1 MTNKRIRNNKK
12 ALHLYA
18 FGDRLNKISDKLSGN
33 LTSKSQNLLNTL
45 GPIAEGISD
54 TLAGGNSTGV
64 GSAMQTIG
72 SLASNI
78 PGVGGIIGT
87 GVNVLGSLVNAA
99 FGSNINEKA
108 VKDIEQANA
117 SQRNITVDQ
126 SSYDNLLAQQAS
138 QTPLGIISQDEV
150 GTDGWFSN
158 KAKNLTKTLNEQRN
172 AANLAAQN
180 AFAVGADNI
189 EDRQLNDLLSN
200 YMAEG
205 GKIHINPSKKGT
217 FTAAAKRRGKGVQ
230 EFARQVLANK
240 EDYSPAMVKKA
251 NFARNA
257 SKWKHADGGYLSD
270 DEYSYIGGSPREAR
284 QKYYDR
290 DTEFADSVKSVAKRY
305 NIPANVLATRLAQEG
320 VIDSYIN
327 MYNTTK
333 EYPRT
338 SLSGFTDFGLDDFY
352 THYKNGDVKLLEDY
366 PVYESPTIN
375 EHGSPVSSV
384 DFDEWYQPISAV
396 AAELVSRRDYM
407 KKKFPKVSDNNL
419 WAYAQAGYHR
429 GNAGAAN
436 LIRKGKLNPI
446 DSYPVYIKLS
456 GSEPFGYD
464 KPVIKPKP
472 IKRQDLSKI
481 DESSVSPIL
490 EIPEAKINIPVLY
503 NEGGKIDTRRTDF
516 TNGVKTI
523 NEGGLHETNPL
534 NGVPMGIAPDG
545 EPNLV
550 EEGEVIY
557 NDYVYSNRLF
567 PDKKVLQEVGLPTKY
582 NNYSFA
588 YIAEKL
594 SKESEERPNDPISMS
609 GLKDSMNKLQQ
620 AQEVIKEMKKIK
632 NNKNY
637 KELGGHLFDGYNDSY
652 IETVDGI
659 KYEVPFYGADASQW
673 KQIPDIE
680 RLGSSISLDFNTSPN
695 LTKAVPNLIGN
706 PYNRYI
712 NPANRGADEYES
724 TDGVPSFQV
733 GSRYAPII
741 GSAVN
746 VMTDRLG
753 ITNRPDYSN
762 PNLIGKAASNLREVS
777 YRPVSNYLSY
787 KPLDRNYYTNQLRS
801 QAAAN
806 RRAIMNQSN
815 GNRATAMAALLAA
828 DNNAQMQLGNLA
840 RQAEEYNRS
849 QKERVEAFNRGTEQ
863 LNSEGAMRAAL
874 ANQNLDKVRLQ
885 AAVQEASFRDQIDRA
900 TSAAKSSNL
909 SNLLTSLGELGK
921 ENFAINMVNSNPYS
935 DYTLNKRGQVHYKRK
950 KRG

>member
-1 MTNKRIRNNKK
+1 MTNKRIRNNKR

-18 FGDRLNKISDKLSGN
+18 FGDRLNKISDKVSGN
-33 LTSKSQNLLNTL
+33 LTNKSQNLFNTL
-45 GPIAEGISD
+45 GSVAGGVSD
-54 TLAGGNSTGV
+54 VLAGGNSTGV

-78 PGVGGIIGT
+78 PGVGGIIGA
-87 GVNVLGSLVNAA
+87 GVNVLGGLVNAA
-99 FGSNINEKA
+99 FGSNINEEA

-150 GTDGWFSN
+150 GTDGWFSD
-158 KAKNLTKTLNEQRN
+158 KAKNLTRTLNEQRN
-172 AANLAAQN
+172 AANLAAQS

-257 SKWKHADGGYLSD
+257 SKWKHADGGYLSG
-270 DEYSYIGGSPREAR
+270 DEYSYIGGSPRGAR

-290 DTEFADSVKSVAKRY
+290 DTEFADSVKSIAKGY
-305 NIPANVLATRLAQEG
+305 NIPTNVLATRLAQE
-320 VIDSYIN
+320 
-327 MYNTTK
+327 
-333 EYPRT
+333 
-338 SLSGFTDFGLDDFY
+338 
-352 THYKNGDVKLLEDY
+352 
-366 PVYESPTIN
+366 
-375 EHGSPVSSV
+375 
-384 DFDEWYQPISAV
+384 
-396 AAELVSRRDYM
+396 
-407 KKKFPKVSDNNL
+407 
-419 WAYAQAGYHR
+419 GYHR

-456 GSEPFGYD
+456 GSEPFEYD
-464 KPVIKPKP
+464 KPVVKPKP

-481 DESSVSPIL
+481 DESSISPIL

-673 KQIPDIE
+673 KQIPDIK

-695 LTKAVPNLIGN
+695 LTKAAPNLIGN

-849 QKERVEAFNRGTEQ
+849 QKERVETFNRGTEQ

-950 KRG
+950 KRR

>member
-1 MTNKRIRNNKK
+1 VLILGKQFDLPSIIFLSKLLYITNSFYIFVRLKLLFMTNKRIRNNKR

-18 FGDRLNKISDKLSGN
+18 FGDRLNKISDKVSGN
-33 LTSKSQNLLNTL
+33 LTNKSQNLFNTL
-45 GPIAEGISD
+45 GSVAGGVSD
-54 TLAGGNSTGV
+54 VLAGGNSTGV

-78 PGVGGIIGT
+78 PGVGGIIGA
-87 GVNVLGSLVNAA
+87 GVNVLGGLVNAA
-99 FGSNINEKA
+99 FGSNINEEA

-150 GTDGWFSN
+150 GTDGWFSD
-158 KAKNLTKTLNEQRN
+158 KAKNLTRTLNEQRN
-172 AANLAAQN
+172 AANLAAQS

-257 SKWKHADGGYLSD
+257 SKWKHADGGYLSG
-270 DEYSYIGGSPREAR
+270 DEYSYIGGSPRGAR

-290 DTEFADSVKSVAKRY
+290 DTEFADSVKSIAKGY
-305 NIPANVLATRLAQEG
+305 NIPTNVLATRLAQE
-320 VIDSYIN
+320 
-327 MYNTTK
+327 
-333 EYPRT
+333 
-338 SLSGFTDFGLDDFY
+338 
-352 THYKNGDVKLLEDY
+352 
-366 PVYESPTIN
+366 
-375 EHGSPVSSV
+375 
-384 DFDEWYQPISAV
+384 
-396 AAELVSRRDYM
+396 
-407 KKKFPKVSDNNL
+407 
-419 WAYAQAGYHR
+419 GYHR

-456 GSEPFGYD
+456 GSEPFEYD
-464 KPVIKPKP
+464 KPVVKPKP

-481 DESSVSPIL
+481 DESSISPIL

-673 KQIPDIE
+673 KQIPDIK

-695 LTKAVPNLIGN
+695 LTKAAPNLIGN

-849 QKERVEAFNRGTEQ
+849 QKERVETFNRGTEQ

-950 KRG
+950 KRR